1 MLKFIDDRRPTRAIN
16 LDIVFD
22 YCRLPAPKKTFARA
36 IGKDQPTVTR
46 LLTGKVLLT
55 DKLLSIA
62 VRTLELDQLG
72 EEFPIDSFE
81 IPPVQ
86 FESLLRR
93 LRYGWLQAEPVFDWL
108 EGFDHH
114 ACSFVPEQA
123 VRLLLV
129 PYRDSF
135 GRAAPQNLEEA
146 DATGQLGRRYGILM
160 HVDAGPV
167 LDAVRQR
174 AAAALIIHQD
184 RATQAL
190 DMIVTDPTAG
200 RGSMGVVAA
209 TAPQEPDPELAI
221 LDGLEAASHSSPC
234 LLAGNDG
241 GYVISGVRGRRDVY
255 VTLFVR
261 SALSASLLEH
271 SGPFGPNETRALRH
285 AVEKA
290 LQARQVQAVR
300 FVYDAL

>member
-1 MLKFIDDRRPTRAIN
+1 MLKYINDRRPTRAIN

-22 YCRLPAPKKTFARA
+22 YCRLPAPKKTLSWD
-36 IGKDQPTVTR
+36 IGKDQPTVSR
-46 LLTGKVLLT
+46 LLRGQIPLT
-55 DKLLSIA
+55 DKLLAIA
-62 VRTLELDQLG
+62 VKTLELDELG
-72 EEFPIDSFE
+72 EDFPIDSFDL
-81 IPPVQ
+81 PPVQ

-93 LRYGWLQAEPVFDWL
+93 LRYGWFQAEPVFDWL

-135 GRAAPQNLEEA
+135 GRAAPQYLDEA

-160 HVDAGPV
+160 HVDTGPV
-167 LDAVRQR
+167 LDAVRR
-174 AAAALIIHQD
+174 RDATALIIHQD

-190 DMIVTDPTAG
+190 DLIVTDPAVG
-200 RGSMGVVAA
+200 RGSMGLVAA
-209 TAPQEPDPELAI
+209 TASREPDPELAI
-221 LDGLEAASHSSPC
+221 LDGLEEGSHSCPC

-255 VTLFVR
+255 VTVFVR
-261 SALSASLLEH
+261 NALPDSLLEH

-285 AVEKA
+285 AVERA
-290 LQARQVQAVR
+290 LQSRQVQAVR